1 MLENNTIVKLM
12 SKAIFKFNS
21 GLFALIC
28 SKCRVIIKTG
38 QEFSPDEL
46 KAMKGEIKL
55 SAQYCKNC
63 EK

>member
-1 MLENNTIVKLM
+1 M

-46 KAMKGEIKL
+46 KAMKEEIKL
-55 SAQYCKNC
+55 SAQYCNKC
-63 EK
+63 KK